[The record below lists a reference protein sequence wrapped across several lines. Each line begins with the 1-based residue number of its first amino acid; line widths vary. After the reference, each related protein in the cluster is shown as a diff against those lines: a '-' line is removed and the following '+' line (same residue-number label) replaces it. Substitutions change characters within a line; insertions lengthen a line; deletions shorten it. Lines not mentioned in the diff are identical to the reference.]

1 MRIATI
7 AALLLATLGCRE
19 VVSPFELGSVPAAA
33 VTEQAGAWVVQ
44 VTNAAPHPWALGSAC
59 AHDVE
64 RLEAGVW
71 TVVRSRQDHVCFASV
86 LTVGPGETE
95 VWPWGAPASE
105 PGTYRLRFYWS
116 YWSVA
121 GNVHRDGY
129 SGTFLVSE

>member
-1 MRIATI
+1 MRIAAI

-19 VVSPFELGSVPAAA
+19 VVSPFDVGSVPAA
-33 VTEQAGAWVVQ
+33 VVSHQSGAWVVE
-44 VTNAAPHPWALGSAC
+44 VTNAAPHEWALGSAC

-64 RLEAGVW
+64 RLEAGAW

-95 VWPWGAPASE
+95 VWSWGAPESQ

-116 YWSVA
+116 YWSDA
-121 GNVHRDGY
+121 GSVHRDGY
-129 SGTFLVSE
+129 SDAFLVRE